1 MLNKNEFIQGVS
13 QHHSQCFGGSQER
26 QTFSKSF
33 GPPKMEN
40 SDLDNDSDEEFQ
52 WRLLFH
58 VDGNNMIFP
67 PSTVEFVLLQRF
79 FYRLCSPEPEHTTK
93 ILRRNCE
100 TPCIRIDKLDML
112 STATCGKESGR
123 DSNITKRTPIGT
135 VTCFSTKPSANFV

>member
-1 MLNKNEFIQGVS
+1 MFHNTIRNVSEGLKNDKRFVKVLTLQRWRI
-13 QHHSQCFGGSQER
+13 
-26 QTFSKSF
+26 
-33 GPPKMEN
+33 

-52 WRLLFH
+52 CRLLFH

>member
-1 MLNKNEFIQGVS
+1 MFHNTIRNVSEGLKNDKRFVKVLTLQRWRI
-13 QHHSQCFGGSQER
+13 
-26 QTFSKSF
+26 
-33 GPPKMEN
+33 

-52 WRLLFH
+52 CRLLFH
-58 VDGNNMIFP
+58 VDGNNMIFS